1 MSTMNSLSLDTSTF
15 SELPVQQLLELKE
28 KLKKEKNRRQKQ
40 FIKPVE
46 EQHLKPLKDQYIKP
60 LREEYINPINKIL
73 RELNKYIPKKDD
85 KQVYF
90 VIDGKKYGPSS
101 RGNFMKMFIDAE

>member
-1 MSTMNSLSLDTSTF
+1 MNSISFDTSTL
-15 SELPVQQLLELKE
+15 SALSVDQLIELKE

-60 LREEYINPINKIL
+60 LREQYIIPINKIL
-73 RELNKYIPKKDD
+73 REVNKFIPKKDD

-101 RGNFMKMFIDAE
+101 RGNFLKMFIDAE